1 MEENKIHVVMANDF
15 DRVWVDKVR
24 DVSPRLV
31 VTQHY
36 PTVPTDA
43 WESVN
48 VLCTYNVLPTIQQAP
63 KLRWVQT
70 LSAGVEHLLTHS
82 TFFQERSEV
91 WLTNTSGIHAS
102 QIAEW
107 TMGMILAWDR
117 NLVGMIDQQ
126 ARSTWLPR
134 EETERLFGTVGI
146 RGKTLGIV
154 GYGAIGREVA
164 RVASAFGMKILALKR
179 DLKRLSAHTSY
190 SVDGTGDPNA
200 DLPER
205 LYPPEAVRTMVRD
218 CDYVLLLLPLTDATR
233 GFINAEVIGAMKRD
247 AVLLNAARGAVVDEK
262 ALLDAL
268 RNKRIG
274 GAILDVFEKEPLPSN
289 SPFWGLPNVIVSP
302 HVAGYSLNYHER
314 VTEVFV
320 ENLRR
325 YLVHQPL
332 LNLIDFK
339 HGY

>member
-24 DVSPRLV
+24 GVSPRLEV
-31 VTQHY
+31 SQHY
-36 PTVPTDA
+36 PSVPSDV

-48 VLCTYNVLPTIQQAP
+48 VLCTYNVLPSPQHAP
-63 KLRWVQT
+63 KLRWIQT
-70 LSAGVEHLLTHS
+70 LSAGVEHLVTYS
-82 TFFQERSEV
+82 TFFQERSDV

-117 NLVGMIDQQ
+117 NLVGMYQQQ
-126 ARSTWLPR
+126 ARAVWLPR
-134 EETERLFGTVGI
+134 EETERTFGTVGI

-179 DLKRLSAHTSY
+179 DLKRLSAQTSY
-190 SVDGTGDPNA
+190 AVQGTGDPNA
-200 DLPER
+200 TLPER

-218 CDYVLLLLPLTDATR
+218 CDYVLLLLPLTDSTR
-233 GFINAEVIGAMKRD
+233 GFFNAEAIGAMKRD

-262 ALLDAL
+262 ALIDAL
-268 RNKRIG
+268 KNKRIG

-289 SPFWGLPNVIVSP
+289 SPFWTLPNVIVSP
-302 HVAGYSLNYHER
+302 HVSGYSLNYHER
-314 VTEVFV
+314 VTDVFV

-325 YLVHQPL
+325 YLQHQPL
-332 LNLIDFK
+332 LNMVDLK